1 MLPLIVKIIG
11 SLFLAITILAI
22 AQKSL
27 ESKRKITF
35 ITFLIIIVLS
45 LPSVILF
52 RTEYNIFISLITYIL
67 SILIFKK
74 YFKISL
80 LSSIYICSYGMI
92 LVAVMDIIV
101 STINSLF
108 LTYEELRT
116 SETVVIINNVLIC
129 CLAYFISTIPKIKNK
144 INYLY
149 KRIEKSPNYN
159 IITFTIICI
168 LTIIITFFNITEIF
182 KLNIYY
188 LITISSIFVLFLLY
202 YFYISE
208 LNNYEKL
215 NDKYNIL
222 FDYVQT
228 FEDWIDNEQLY
239 RHELKNNLSMIRN
252 MTNNKKLINKID
264 DMLNMNINIDDEYVE
279 ILKYIPKGGLK
290 GLLYYK
296 IALAKSKNVNMVI
309 EISNKVTTEM
319 KKITENKLRQ
329 IGIIIGIY
337 LDNAI
342 EAAELSKKKQITLE
356 IYEINSDIVF
366 VISNTYN
373 KMLPI
378 KYMNKKGYTT
388 KGENHGKGLYYV
400 SKILRKYKWLE
411 SSQIYINDFFIQKL
425 CIK

>member
-1 MLPLIVKIIG
+1 MSLVIIKVIIG
-11 SLFLAITILAI
+11 LIMAITIFFIVQDSLKI
-22 AQKSL
+22 KSK
-27 ESKRKITF
+27 SNYK
-35 ITFLIIIVLS
+35 LIIVIILMS
-45 LPSVILF
+45 LPTIIF
-52 RTEYNIFISLITYIL
+52 YQTEYNAFVSLLTYIF
-67 SILIFKK
+67 SIVLIKK

-80 LSSIYICSYGMI
+80 LSSIFICGYSI
-92 LVAVMDIIV
+92 LLIAIIDIII
-101 STINSLF
+101 STINSIF

-116 SETVVIINNVLIC
+116 LKYVVITNNILIG
-129 CLAYFISTIPKIKNK
+129 LSAYLVSKIPIIKNK

-168 LTIIITFFNITEIF
+168 LTTIITFFNITEIF

-252 MTNNKKLINKID
+252 MTNNKKIINKID
-264 DMLNMNINIDDEYVE
+264 NMLNMNINIDDEYVE

-296 IALAKSKNVNMVI
+296 IALAKSENVNIVI
-309 EISNKVTTEM
+309 EISSKVTSRM

-329 IGIIIGIY
+329 IGIVIGIY

-342 EAAELSKKKQITLE
+342 EAAATSKKKLITLE
-356 IYEINSDIVF
+356 IYEINSNIVF

-373 KMLPI
+373 KMLSI
-378 KYMNKKGYTT
+378 KDMNKKGYTT

-411 SSQIYINDFFIQKL
+411 SSQIYLNDFFIQKL
-425 CIK
+425 SVK